1 MRYVYFKYGD
11 AVSELKRLGFP
22 PANPPE
28 SGPYHYIATFL
39 AHAAGHPVL
48 VVSFG
53 NRASSLAVGTARAMT
68 LDWESGAR
76 GIRRFLRRLGILARA
91 GLAVLDFR
99 PQAALCA
106 LRGPLLLACFAAC
119 RLAGIRFVHT
129 RHTRLPLDGDAP
141 RRTLL
146 ARAEEAAIRRM
157 PHVLCHGPHLEQ
169 QLLRLGLPAGRILRF
184 DLSFAAFRNAALAAT
199 PPPGLRRYILYVGRI
214 SRAKGVFDLLEALQ
228 PLLADDSGLRLAL
241 AGEGPDRGGLEE
253 RVRSLGR
260 DNSVVLLGSREQE
273 ELAGYFRHC
282 LCLVAP
288 TRRELGEGCPKV
300 VQEALAAGAPVV
312 CPDYGNFR
320 LLVEH
325 EGNGLRHAPDSVAAL
340 RSAVARLAGDLALRR
355 RLAAGAEATAQRLM
369 SPRRTFAAALAAA
382 LPATPLPGRGTDAER
397 P

>member
-22 PANPPE
+22 PSSAPE

-39 AHAAGHPVL
+39 AHAAGRPVL

-53 NRASSLAVGTARAMT
+53 NRSSRLAVGTAQAMT

-91 GLAVLDFR
+91 GLAVLGFR
-99 PQAALCA
+99 PRAALCA
-106 LRGPLLLACFAAC
+106 LRGPLLLACFGAC
-119 RLAGIRFVHT
+119 RLAGLRFIHT

-157 PHVLCHGPHLEQ
+157 PLVLCHGPHLEQ

-184 DLSFAAFRNAALAAT
+184 DLGFAAFRSAALAAA
-199 PPPGLRRYILYVGRI
+199 PPPGLHRYILYVGRV
-214 SRAKGVFDLLEALQ
+214 SRAKGVFDLLEALH
-228 PLLADDSGLRLAL
+228 PLLADGSGLRLVL
-241 AGEGPDRGGLEE
+241 AGDGPDRGRLEE
-253 RVRSLGR
+253 LVQSLGL
-260 DNSVVLLGSREQE
+260 NGPVVLLGSREQE

-282 LCLVAP
+282 LCLAAP

-320 LLVEH
+320 FLVEH

-340 RSAVARLAGDLALRR
+340 RAAIERLANDPALRG
-355 RLAAGAEATAQRLM
+355 RLAAGAEAAAQGLAA
-369 SPRRTFAAALAAA
+369 PGRTFAAALVAA
-382 LPATPLPGRGTDAER
+382 LPATPRPGPGTDAGR